1 MSVAAKAAPSP
12 PPSPDGPSLPNPIL
26 WVPSLYLAEGLPYV
40 LANNVSVV
48 VFKALGGIS
57 KAQIT
62 FFTSLIAWP
71 WTVKPLWSPV
81 VDIVGTRRRWTWTMQ
96 LAFAL
101 SVAALAVV
109 IRTPHAFSWGLI
121 ALSVL
126 AFASATHDIAADGLY
141 ILANTQQQQAYFVGI
156 RTTLYR
162 CAVLLANGPFVI
174 WAGTLAARSGNTA
187 GAWAIAMAG
196 MAGLLLVLGLWH
208 AAVLP
213 RVPADRPG
221 DVQRI
226 PEFLREFFR
235 TFGTF
240 FAKPRIGVILAFLLL
255 YRFGEAQLLKVA
267 PLFLMDPRAQGGQG
281 LTLAEYG
288 FLYGTIGIIAQIVGG
303 ILGGV
308 LVARHGLKR
317 WLFVMLFAIH
327 LPDVVFIWLAY
338 QQPMQLWMVQTAIAI
353 EQFGYGF
360 GFIAYVMYM
369 LRISR
374 GPHPTAH
381 YAICTG
387 FMALGIQIPGM
398 WSGWLEDHIGYRHFF
413 SWVVAAT
420 IPSFI
425 VSMFIPLEADFGRK
439 AAA

>member
-1 MSVAAKAAPSP
+1 MSLAAERQGDPREPAPARQ
-12 PPSPDGPSLPNPIL
+12 NPWV
-26 WVPSLYLAEGLPYV
+26 WVPTLYLAEGLPYF

-48 VFKALGGIS
+48 MFKALGGIS

-62 FFTSLIAWP
+62 FFTSLITWP
-71 WTVKPLWSPV
+71 WTIKPLWSPV

-96 LAFAL
+96 LVFAA
-101 SVAALAVV
+101 SVAALAFALP
-109 IRTPHAFSWGLI
+109 TPHAFAWGLV

-162 CAVLLANGPFVI
+162 CAGLLSQGPFVI
-174 WAGTLAARSGNTA
+174 LAGVLAERTGNA
-187 GAWAIAMAG
+187 QGAWATAMAG
-196 MAGLLLVLGLWH
+196 MAGVLLLLGLWH

-213 RVPADRPG
+213 RAPSDRPG
-221 DVQRI
+221 DTRQI
-226 PEFLREFFR
+226 AQFLREFLR
-235 TFGTF
+235 TFGSF
-240 FAKPRIGVILAFLLL
+240 FAKPGIGVTIAFLLL

-267 PLFLMDPRAQGGQG
+267 PLFLLDPRNNGGQG
-281 LTLAEYG
+281 LTTAEYG
-288 FLYGTIGIIAQIVGG
+288 FLYGTIGIIAQIAGG

-308 LVARHGLKR
+308 LVGRHGLKR
-317 WLFVMLFAIH
+317 WLWIMLLAIH
-327 LPDVVFIWLAY
+327 LPDAVFIWLAY
-338 QQPMQLWMVQTAIAI
+338 RQPLQLSVVQMAIAI

-369 LRISR
+369 LRIAR

-398 WSGWLEDHIGYRHFF
+398 WSGWLADYLGYRHFF
-413 SWVVAAT
+413 VWVVLAT

-425 VSMFIPLEADFGRK
+425 VAMFIPLEPEFGRK
-439 AAA
+439 AEA

>member
-1 MSVAAKAAPSP
+1 MSLPAEAARELP
-12 PPSPDGPSLPNPIL
+12 PPRMPWW

-48 VFKALGGIS
+48 MFKALGGVS

-62 FFTSLIAWP
+62 FFTSLITWP
-71 WTVKPLWSPV
+71 WTIKPLWSPV

-96 LAFAL
+96 LVFAA
-101 SVAALAVV
+101 SVAALAFAL
-109 IRTPHAFSWGLI
+109 RSPNAFTWSLA

-126 AFASATHDIAADGLY
+126 AVASATHDIAADGLY

-156 RTTLYR
+156 RTTFYR
-162 CAVLLANGPFVI
+162 CAVLLAQGPFVI
-174 WAGTLAARSGNTA
+174 LAGWLAERSGSTP
-187 GAWAIAMAG
+187 GAWATAMGG
-196 MAGLLLVLGLWH
+196 MAVLLLALGAWH

-213 RVPADRPG
+213 RPMSDRPG
-221 DVQRI
+221 DVHQI

-235 TFGTF
+235 TFGSF
-240 FAKPRIGVILAFLLL
+240 FAKPRIGVIIAFLLL

-267 PLFLMDPRAQGGQG
+267 PLFLLDPRAQGGQG
-281 LTLAEYG
+281 LTTTEYG
-288 FLYGTIGIIAQIVGG
+288 FIYGTIGIVAQIVGG

-317 WLFVMLFAIH
+317 WLWIMLLAIH

-338 QQPMQLWMVQTAIAI
+338 RQPLQLPLVQTAIAI

-369 LRISR
+369 LRIAR

-387 FMALGIQIPGM
+387 FMSLGMQLPGM
-398 WSGWLEDHIGYRHFF
+398 WSGWLADHLGYRHFF
-413 SWVVAAT
+413 TWVVLAT
-420 IPSFI
+420 VPSF
-425 VSMFIPLEADFGRK
+425 VVAMFIPLEPEFGRRDTT
-439 AAA
+439 